1 MNASTPCF
9 CGRCGAPLVDRLV
22 DAEQRMRLVC
32 TGCGTIAYS
41 NPHVLVN
48 TIVASGDRV
57 LLCRRAN
64 PPSAGRWALPGGFME
79 SGETLEEA
87 AARETREETGVS
99 LDPTELLLHAVVSLS
114 EISEIYVGFLATT
127 AENTDLICG
136 SECTDVQF
144 FSEADMP
151 WTEFSYP
158 DIGVYLRIYFS
169 ERRNG
174 AHAFHFSRLD
184 AASVMDKAYRIAG
197 VEEARWQR
205 PAPTTKTD

>member
-1 MNASTPCF
+1 MNASKPRF
-9 CGRCGAPLVDRLV
+9 CGQCGGPLTDRFV

-32 TGCGTIAYS
+32 TRCGTIAYS

-79 SGETLEEA
+79 SDETLEEA
-87 AARETREETGVS
+87 AVRETLEETGVR
-99 LDPTELLLHAVVSLS
+99 LDPTALRLHAVVSLS
-114 EISEIYVGFLATT
+114 EISEIYVGFFATIG
-127 AENTDLICG
+127 EHPDLIRG
-136 SECTDVQF
+136 SECSDVRF
-144 FSEADMP
+144 FSEAEMP
-151 WTEFSYP
+151 WTQFSYP
-158 DIGVYLRIYFS
+158 DIGVYLRIYFA
-169 ERRNG
+169 ERRND

-184 AASVMDKAYRIAG
+184 AASVVDRAYRIAG

-205 PAPTTKTD
+205 PAPTTD

>member
-1 MNASTPCF
+1 MRLICT
-9 CGRCGAPLVDRLV
+9 RCGA
-22 DAEQRMRLVC
+22 
-32 TGCGTIAYS
+32 IAYS

-64 PPSAGRWALPGGFME
+64 PPSAGLWALPGGFVE

-87 AARETREETGVS
+87 AARETLEETGVR
-99 LDPTELLLHAVVSLS
+99 LDPAELGLHAVVSLC
-114 EISEIYVGFLATT
+114 EISEIYVGFLATI
-127 AENTDLICG
+127 AEGTDLLCG
-136 SECTDVQF
+136 PECADVRF

-169 ERRNG
+169 ERRND

-184 AASVMDKAYRIAG
+184 AANVIDKAHRIAS

-205 PAPTTKTD
+205 PAPMTKTNS